1 MVVVSTGDATPR
13 MDEIETGS
21 TLELG
26 DRAEMPAVTQGFDR
40 NKVIIGLIAA
50 FVILFLLFSIF
61 AGGSNQSALEKKPV
75 ADTASAVD
83 PQGIVAA
90 YGSDVP
96 APADEQEVPALDGT
110 QVAYADRRGDGP
122 RTVER
127 GPSGPP
133 AKSERQTLADASRR
147 SGLIAVGGSGQGF
160 AGSRGGSGADADPR
174 TERFADADDSG
185 AASPTNL
192 DGLRQASRLGVARAA
207 RLPDRNYLITAGT
220 FIPCTLL
227 SAMNSSQPGY
237 TTCVVPRDVYS
248 DNGRVILMEK
258 GTRLLGE
265 YQGGIRRGQ
274 YRLFVLWTRAT
285 TPSGVAIALGS
296 PTSDA
301 LGRAGVAG
309 GVETFFWERFGAAFL
324 FSLVEDASQI
334 GRDRL
339 GNNRGQNVTEVPSDA
354 SATILRDSQT
364 IQPVLKKNQGD
375 NIGVLAAQDF
385 DFSGVY
391 RLRIK

>member
-1 MVVVSTGDATPR
+1 MAVVSTGDATPR

-21 TLELG
+21 TLELE
-26 DRAEMPAVTQGFDR
+26 DRAEMPAVTQGFDQ
-40 NKVIIGLIAA
+40 KKIIIGLISG

-61 AGGSNQSALEKKPV
+61 TGGSSQSAVEEEPTV
-75 ADTASAVD
+75 DSAASVD
-83 PQGIVAA
+83 PQGIVSA
-90 YGSDVP
+90 YG
-96 APADEQEVPALDGT
+96 ADLPPVEGQEVPEIDGT
-110 QVAYADRRGDGP
+110 QPTSYSDSRGRGDGP
-122 RTVER
+122 RYVER
-127 GPSGPP
+127 GGPP
-133 AKSERQTLADASRR
+133 PKSERQTLAEASRR
-147 SGLIAVGGSGQGF
+147 SGLIAVGGSGQQPG
-160 AGSRGGSGADADPR
+160 AGTAQSGDVDPRAGRGAPPSADDGGSQTA
-174 TERFADADDSG
+174 
-185 AASPTNL
+185 L
-192 DGLRQASRLGVARAA
+192 DGLRQASQLGVSPAT

-248 DNGRVILMEK
+248 DNGRVVLMEK

-285 TPSGVAIALGS
+285 TPTGVAIALGS
-296 PTSDA
+296 PASDA

-309 GVETFFWERFGAAFL
+309 GVDTFFWERFGAAFL

-334 GRDRL
+334 GRDQL
-339 GNNRGQNVTEVPSDA
+339 SNNQGQNITEVPSDS
-354 SATILRDSQT
+354 SATILRDTQN

-385 DFSGVY
+385 DFSSVY